1 MTDFVSTWNEESF
14 LTTPVGPL
22 GLIAMRGTEEIAGK
36 VNQWLL
42 KWRQHSEATMPGDMT
57 TTPGMGREDFLVRT
71 TCPRFGNGEG
81 KGLIKDSVRG
91 LDLYILC
98 DVGAYNCT
106 YDMYGQKVPMSP
118 DDHYMDLKR
127 TIAAVGGK
135 AKRITV
141 IMPML
146 YGGRQH
152 RRSSRESLDCA
163 LMLQELCR
171 MGVSNII
178 TFDAH
183 DPRVQNAIP
192 EGGFESVMPS
202 YQIFKALLKKEKTL
216 NLDKD
221 HLMIV
226 SPDDHYMD
234 LKRTIAAVGGKAK
247 RITVIMPMLYGGR
260 QHRRASRESL
270 DCAMMLQELER
281 MGVNNIITFDA
292 HDPRVQNAIP
302 EGGFE
307 SVMPSYQI
315 FKALLKKEK
324 TLRLD
329 KDHLMI
335 VSPDEGAL
343 DRNIFYASVL
353 GVDMG
358 MFYKRRDYTRI
369 VNGRNPIIAH
379 EYMGSDLDGKDVFV
393 ADDIL
398 SSGES
403 MIDVARNLKGRNAN
417 RIFAAVTFPLFT
429 NGLDLY
435 NKAYEEGLID
445 GVISTNLT
453 YRTPELQAAPWFIEA
468 DMSKY
473 ISYIIATLN
482 HDRSLSRLLS
492 PSDRIN
498 ALKERYEQEQ
508 IESGFKLV

>member
-1 MTDFVSTWNEESF
+1 MQSDSTMIRNEVRSVTDFVSAWNEESF

-42 KWRQHSEATMPGDMT
+42 KWRQHTEATMPGDMT

-163 LMLQELCR
+163 L
-171 MGVSNII
+171 
-178 TFDAH
+178 
-183 DPRVQNAIP
+183 
-192 EGGFESVMPS
+192 
-202 YQIFKALLKKEKTL
+202 
-216 NLDKD
+216 
-221 HLMIV
+221 
-226 SPDDHYMD
+226 
-234 LKRTIAAVGGKAK
+234 
-247 RITVIMPMLYGGR
+247 
-260 QHRRASRESL
+260 
-270 DCAMMLQELER
+270 MLQELER

-429 NGLDLY
+429 NGLELY

-482 HDRSLSRLLS
+482 HDRSLSKLLS

-498 ALKERYEQEQ
+498 ALKARYEKEQ
-508 IESGFKLV
+508 IENGFKLV

>member
-22 GLIAMRGTEEIAGK
+22 GLIAMRGTEELAGK

-42 KWRQHSEATMPGDMT
+42 KWRKHTEATTMPGDMT
-57 TTPGMGREDFLVRT
+57 TAPGMGREDFLIRT
-71 TCPRFGNGEG
+71 SCPRFGNGEG

-152 RRSSRESLDCA
+152 RRTSRESLDCA
-163 LMLQELCR
+163 LMLQELER
-171 MGVSNII
+171 MGVNNLI

-183 DPRVQNAIP
+183 DPRVQNAVP

-202 YQIFKALLKKEKTL
+202 YQIFKALLRKEKTL
-216 NLDKD
+216 QLDK
-221 HLMIV
+221 
-226 SPDDHYMD
+226 
-234 LKRTIAAVGGKAK
+234 
-247 RITVIMPMLYGGR
+247 
-260 QHRRASRESL
+260 E
-270 DCAMMLQELER
+270 
-281 MGVNNIITFDA
+281 
-292 HDPRVQNAIP
+292 
-302 EGGFE
+302 
-307 SVMPSYQI
+307 
-315 FKALLKKEK
+315 
-324 TLRLD
+324 
-329 KDHLMI
+329 HLMI

-369 VNGRNPIIAH
+369 INGRNPIVAH
-379 EYMGSDLDGKDVFV
+379 EYMGNDVDGKDVFV

-403 MIDVARNLKGRNAN
+403 MIDVARNLKKRNAN

-429 NGLDLY
+429 NGLELY

-482 HDRSLSRLLS
+482 HDRSLSKLLS

-498 ALKERYEQEQ
+498 VLKEKYEREQ
-508 IESGFKLV
+508 VASGIKLV

>member
-42 KWRQHSEATMPGDMT
+42 KWRKHAEATTVPGDMT
-57 TTPGMGREDFLVRT
+57 TAPGMGREDFLVRT
-71 TCPRFGNGEG
+71 SCPRFGNGEG

-163 LMLQELCR
+163 LMLQEL
-171 MGVSNII
+171 
-178 TFDAH
+178 
-183 DPRVQNAIP
+183 
-192 EGGFESVMPS
+192 
-202 YQIFKALLKKEKTL
+202 
-216 NLDKD
+216 
-221 HLMIV
+221 
-226 SPDDHYMD
+226 
-234 LKRTIAAVGGKAK
+234 
-247 RITVIMPMLYGGR
+247 
-260 QHRRASRESL
+260 
-270 DCAMMLQELER
+270 ER

-292 HDPRVQNAIP
+292 HDPRVQNATP

-307 SVMPSYQI
+307 NVMPSYQI

-324 TLRLD
+324 GLRLD
-329 KDHLMI
+329 KEHLMI

-369 VNGRNPIIAH
+369 VNGRNPIVAH
-379 EYMGSDLDGKDVFV
+379 EYMGNEVEGKDIFV

-403 MIDVARNLKGRNAN
+403 MIDVARNLKSRKAN

-429 NGLDLY
+429 NGLELY

-482 HDRSLSRLLS
+482 HDRSLSKLLS
-492 PSDRIN
+492 PSDRI
-498 ALKERYEQEQ
+498 AQLKERYEQEQ
-508 IESGFKLV
+508 VAEGIKLV

>member
-14 LTTPVGPL
+14 LTTPVAPL
-22 GLIAMRGTEEIAGK
+22 GLIAMRGTEDMGDK
-36 VNQWLL
+36 VNKWLL
-42 KWRQHSEATMPGDMT
+42 KWRKYTEETLPGDMS
-57 TTPGMGREDFLVRT
+57 TTPGMGREDFLVRA

-106 YDMYGQKVPMSP
+106 YNMYGHEVPMSP

-141 IMPML
+141 IMPLL

-152 RRSSRESLDCA
+152 RRSARESLDCA
-163 LMLQELCR
+163 LMLQELNR
-171 MGVSNII
+171 MGVNNII

-183 DPRVQNAIP
+183 DPRVVNAIP

-202 YQIFKALLKKEKTL
+202 YQIFKALLKRRK
-216 NLDKD
+216 
-221 HLMIV
+221 
-226 SPDDHYMD
+226 D
-234 LKRTIAAVGGKAK
+234 LK
-247 RITVIMPMLYGGR
+247 
-260 QHRRASRESL
+260 
-270 DCAMMLQELER
+270 
-281 MGVNNIITFDA
+281 
-292 HDPRVQNAIP
+292 
-302 EGGFE
+302 
-307 SVMPSYQI
+307 
-315 FKALLKKEK
+315 
-324 TLRLD
+324 LD

-369 VNGRNPIIAH
+369 VNGRNPIVAH
-379 EYMGSDLDGKDVFV
+379 EYMGKEVNGKDVFV

-403 MIDVARNLKGRNAN
+403 MMN
-417 RIFAAVTFPLFT
+417 RLRSGMSLEITNKCLVFYKIILQHLSQILVLYFLNISKQFLIHAICTLLRCRHIIGGDIFTLLCFT
-429 NGLDLY
+429 DLL
-435 NKAYEEGLID
+435 NVK
-445 GVISTNLT
+445 
-453 YRTPELQAAPWFIEA
+453 LQIV
-468 DMSKY
+468 
-473 ISYIIATLN
+473 IIADDFTIYFNKIHLIIIC
-482 HDRSLSRLLS
+482 DSLGV
-492 PSDRIN
+492 RIP
-498 ALKERYEQEQ
+498 YFS
-508 IESGFKLV
+508 I

>member
-1 MTDFVSTWNEESF
+1 MTDFVSTWNETAM
-14 LTTPVGPL
+14 LTMPVGPL
-22 GLIAMRGTEEIAGK
+22 GLIAMRGTEELGEK

-42 KWRQHSEATMPGDMT
+42 KWRKCTEQTLPGDMS
-57 TTPGMGREDFLVRT
+57 TTPGLVRDDFLIKTV
-71 TCPRFGNGEG
+71 CPRFGNGEG

-118 DDHYMDLKR
+118 DDHFMDLKR

-163 LMLQELCR
+163 LMLQELGR
-171 MGVSNII
+171 MGVNNLI

-183 DPRVQNAIP
+183 DPRVQNAVP
-192 EGGFESVMPS
+192 EGGFENVMPS
-202 YQIFKALLKKEKTL
+202 YQIFKALLKRDK
-216 NLDKD
+216 NL
-221 HLMIV
+221 
-226 SPDDHYMD
+226 
-234 LKRTIAAVGGKAK
+234 
-247 RITVIMPMLYGGR
+247 
-260 QHRRASRESL
+260 
-270 DCAMMLQELER
+270 
-281 MGVNNIITFDA
+281 
-292 HDPRVQNAIP
+292 
-302 EGGFE
+302 
-307 SVMPSYQI
+307 QI
-315 FKALLKKEK
+315 
-324 TLRLD
+324 D

-335 VSPDEGAL
+335 VSPDEGAM

-353 GVDMG
+353 GLDMG

-369 VNGRNPIIAH
+369 VNGRNPIVAH
-379 EYMGSDLDGKDVFV
+379 EYMGNSMEGKDVFV

-403 MIDVARNLKGRNAN
+403 IIDVARELKKRKAN
-417 RIFAAVTFPLFT
+417 RIFAAATFALFT
-429 NGLDLY
+429 NGLDLFH
-435 NKAYEEGLID
+435 KAYEDGLID
-445 GVISTNLT
+445 RVISTNLT
-453 YRTPELQAAPWFIEA
+453 YCTPELKAAPWFVQA

-482 HDRSLSRLLS
+482 HDRSLSKLLNPYDRLHGL
-492 PSDRIN
+492 
-498 ALKERYEQEQ
+498 LTRYNDEQREAG
-508 IESGFKLV
+508 IRLV

>member
-42 KWRQHSEATMPGDMT
+42 KWRKHAEATTIPGDMT
-57 TTPGMGREDFLVRT
+57 TAPGMGREDFLIRT
-71 TCPRFGNGEG
+71 SCPRFGNGEG

-141 IMPML
+141 IMPLL

-152 RRSSRESLDCA
+152 RRS
-163 LMLQELCR
+163 
-171 MGVSNII
+171 
-178 TFDAH
+178 
-183 DPRVQNAIP
+183 
-192 EGGFESVMPS
+192 
-202 YQIFKALLKKEKTL
+202 
-216 NLDKD
+216 
-221 HLMIV
+221 
-226 SPDDHYMD
+226 
-234 LKRTIAAVGGKAK
+234 
-247 RITVIMPMLYGGR
+247 
-260 QHRRASRESL
+260 SRESL

-281 MGVNNIITFDA
+281 MGVNNLITFDA
-292 HDPRVQNAIP
+292 HDPRVQNAVP

-307 SVMPSYQI
+307 NVMPSYQI

-324 TLRLD
+324 TIQLD
-329 KDHLMI
+329 KEHLMI

-369 VNGRNPIIAH
+369 VNGRNPIVAH
-379 EYMGSDLDGKDVFV
+379 EYMGNDVEGKDVFV

-403 MIDVARNLKGRNAN
+403 MIDVARNLKSRNAN

-429 NGLDLY
+429 NGLELY

-482 HDRSLSRLLS
+482 HDRSLSKLLS
-492 PSDRIN
+492 PSDRI
-498 ALKERYEQEQ
+498 ATLKERYEQEQ
-508 IESGFKLV
+508 VAAGIKLV

>member
-1 MTDFVSTWNEESF
+1 MQTDATNKRNEVFGVTDFVSTWNEESF
-14 LTTPVGPL
+14 LTTPLGPL

-152 RRSSRESLDCA
+152 RRSARESLDCA
-163 LMLQELCR
+163 LMLQELVR

-216 NLDKD
+216 QLDK
-221 HLMIV
+221 
-226 SPDDHYMD
+226 
-234 LKRTIAAVGGKAK
+234 
-247 RITVIMPMLYGGR
+247 
-260 QHRRASRESL
+260 E
-270 DCAMMLQELER
+270 
-281 MGVNNIITFDA
+281 
-292 HDPRVQNAIP
+292 
-302 EGGFE
+302 
-307 SVMPSYQI
+307 
-315 FKALLKKEK
+315 
-324 TLRLD
+324 
-329 KDHLMI
+329 HLMI

-353 GVDMG
+353 GVEMG

-369 VNGRNPIIAH
+369 VNGRNPIVAH
-379 EYMGSDLDGKDVFV
+379 EYMGNDVDGKDVFV

-403 MIDVARNLKGRNAN
+403 MIDVARNLKSRNAN

-429 NGLDLY
+429 NGLELY

-482 HDRSLSRLLS
+482 HDRSLSKLLS
-492 PSDRIN
+492 PSDRIS

-508 IESGFKLV
+508 VASGIKLV

>member
-42 KWRQHSEATMPGDMT
+42 KWRKHAEATTMPGDMT
-57 TTPGMGREDFLVRT
+57 TAPGMGREDFLVRT
-71 TCPRFGNGEG
+71 SCPRFGNGEG

-163 LMLQELCR
+163 LMLQEL
-171 MGVSNII
+171 
-178 TFDAH
+178 
-183 DPRVQNAIP
+183 
-192 EGGFESVMPS
+192 
-202 YQIFKALLKKEKTL
+202 
-216 NLDKD
+216 
-221 HLMIV
+221 
-226 SPDDHYMD
+226 
-234 LKRTIAAVGGKAK
+234 
-247 RITVIMPMLYGGR
+247 
-260 QHRRASRESL
+260 
-270 DCAMMLQELER
+270 ER

-292 HDPRVQNAIP
+292 HDPRVQNATP

-307 SVMPSYQI
+307 NVMPSYQI

-324 TLRLD
+324 SLQLD
-329 KDHLMI
+329 KEHLMI

-369 VNGRNPIIAH
+369 VNGRNPIVAH
-379 EYMGSDLDGKDVFV
+379 EYMGNDVEGKDVFV

-403 MIDVARNLKGRNAN
+403 MIDVARNLKSRNAN

-429 NGLDLY
+429 NGLELY

-482 HDRSLSRLLS
+482 HDRSLSKLLS
-492 PSDRIN
+492 PSDRIA
-498 ALKERYEQEQ
+498 ALKEKYEQEQ
-508 IESGFKLV
+508 VQSGIKLV